1 MKTYEIRKH
10 IVDAKIEANK
20 AGLTEVAEKLE
31 AIGQELLLISNK
43 SDKTPWDLLNEPV
56 IKTV

>member
-20 AGLTEVAEKLE
+20 VGLTEVAEKLE
-31 AIGQELLLISNK
+31 AIGQELLAISNK
-43 SDKTPWDLLNEPV
+43 SDETPWHLLNTPV
-56 IKTV
+56 VKTV